1 MLYNRSWWCD
11 QYWGRGGT
19 SLRSTKSACTSVKL
33 TIVKDPGLFRS
44 WNHFSGEIIGPHCC
58 KVLITQLLLC
68 SVITKYGHILAWR
81 HGQFPKLFWI
91 KRLGGLAD
99 KTVPTA
105 ACGARLKF
113 MGSTAGLSHLNM
125 MMIEVGHWLANLGSD
140 RVPQFHGK
148 WPFLRL
154 GGMQEPV
161 SSLIF
166 PLTISIF
173 TLRYLINY
181 EEQLIALITFCV
193 IGKRPSQLVK
203 PGDQRLY
210 DHLVHKKSF
219 QPGCNVLGR
228 FFSSPSVWHWVT

>member
-1 MLYNRSWWCD
+1 MVRPILGSWGDQSPVYKKCLHECQTDNCQGSRSVQIMKSLFWGN
-11 QYWGRGGT
+11 YWS
-19 SLRSTKSACTSVKL
+19 SLLQST
-33 TIVKDPGLFRS
+33 
-44 WNHFSGEIIGPHCC
+44 H
-58 KVLITQLLLC
+58 QLLLC
-68 SVITKYGHILAWR
+68 SVITKCGHILAWR
-81 HGQFPKLFWI
+81 HGQFLKLFWI

-228 FFSSPSVWHWVT
+228 FFSSPSV